1 MFKGGGNGDWV
12 GCMRR
17 QESVEHGLNL
27 VVEGLVVQV
36 VDFYCL
42 EVLLGVEVA
51 FGNQEGLPQ
60 HELLHL
66 FSICTL
72 ILASS

>member
-17 QESVEHGLNL
+17 QESVEHGLDL
-27 VVEGLVVQV
+27 VVEGLVVEV
-36 VDFYCL
+36 VDLYGL
-42 EVLLGVEVA
+42 EVFLGVEIA
-51 FGNQEGLPQ
+51 LGDEECLSEHQLLPKIN
-60 HELLHL
+60 
-66 FSICTL
+66 STL